1 MAITIRSAQTIRN
14 GVRLSGNVPIPNHI
28 TDGLLLY
35 LDSRVAASWP
45 GSGTTWYDLSGNGK
59 HATFYTN
66 PGALDNSGTV
76 IDGTVIDGSTLLTDG
91 QGDIRFNAATWQYA
105 AGPNLGNGITQWT
118 INTWFYAVNWPSS
131 GLLPQIFGGEYLGG
145 APGINTVN
153 MTLTP
158 YNGSANS
165 DNNIRVGFYDGN
177 GPNWQLGSGYS
188 ISIGTWYNIT
198 GTYDGNTLK
207 LYINGTL
214 QESNTGIVTTTETS
228 TLGYRVARRWDNHDT
243 FDAYIPVVMCYNRAL
258 TSDEVAYNFNNY
270 RSRYG
275 V

>member
-1 MAITIRSAQTIRN
+1 MSITIRSAQTIRN
-14 GVRLSGNVPIPNHI
+14 GLTLQGGVPYV

-66 PGALDNSGTV
+66 PGALDNSGIV
-76 IDGTVIDGSTLLTDG
+76 IDGTAIDGSTLSTDG

-105 AGPNLGNGITQWT
+105 AGPNLSNSLTQWT
-118 INTWFYAVNWPSS
+118 VNTWFYAVSWPSS

-158 YNGSANS
+158 YNGSVS
-165 DNNIRVGFYDGN
+165 DNHIRAGYYDGN
-177 GPNWQLGSGYS
+177 GPNWQLTDGYGLTT
-188 ISIGTWYNIT
+188 GTWYNIVGT
-198 GTYDGNTLK
+198 FDGTYLK
-207 LYINGTL
+207 LYINGAL
-214 QESNTGIVTTTETS
+214 QTTSGNVATTTESS
-228 TLGYRVARRWDNHDT
+228 TLGYRVARRWDGHDT

-258 TSDEVAYNFNNY
+258 SNQEITQNFNY
-270 RSRYG
+270 HRARYG
-275 V
+275 I